1 MEIQGELSYRDGG
14 KRKFLVPCD
23 NSCKGLIVG
32 LEQLKAEV
40 SHVLSDLVLKEKTG
54 AGDQCVE
61 GEEEDTD
68 EDDDEEEDLNDTSK
82 NVSTEPPSKRKKSQQ
97 SRPNHSST
105 DQRSK

>member
-40 SHVLSDLVLKEKTG
+40 SQVLSELVLKEKTG
-54 AGDQCVE
+54 AGDQSFE
-61 GEEEDTD
+61 GEEDDDD
-68 EDDDEEEDLNDTSK
+68 EDEEEEDLNDTSK
-82 NVSTEPPSKRKKSQQ
+82 NNLSTEPPSKRKKAHQ
-97 SRPNHSST
+97 S
-105 DQRSK
+105 

>member
-40 SHVLSDLVLKEKTG
+40 SQVLSELVLKEKTG
-54 AGDQCVE
+54 SGDQSFE
-61 GEEEDTD
+61 GEEDDDD
-68 EDDDEEEDLNDTSK
+68 EDEEEEEEDLNDISK
-82 NVSTEPPSKRKKSQQ
+82 NNLSTEPPSKRKKPHQ
-97 SRPNHSST
+97 S
-105 DQRSK
+105 